1 MINVVSG
8 NKIKIIP
15 DKAPSEQTKITY
27 LRISVTDRCNLKCFY
42 CRPENQ
48 EFIPRQE
55 ILDYEDMVK
64 LVKVLT
70 KFGLKSVRITGGEP
84 LLRQDIEKFV
94 AMLNEVEGIDDIS
107 MTTNAITLKKHAKA
121 LKEAGLRRLNI
132 SIDSLKPELFYE
144 ITKGNLQ
151 DVIDGI
157 VEAKKLGIEP
167 IKINAVIIKG
177 LNENE
182 ALDFVE
188 FGKEYGVEVRFI
200 EMMPIGQGQIKWDED
215 MVQPLEKVKNM
226 IEEKYG
232 ELVPS
237 SSIGSGAARVYEI
250 PSINTKVGFITP
262 LSNPFCDGCSKLRLT
277 VEGSI
282 KLCLRTDD
290 EIIAKDILK
299 NGTEK
304 EIEEFVRK
312 VVVAKEISN
321 QNIQFNNYAFGE
333 CQRIMTSIGG

>member
-1 MINVVSG
+1 MINIISG
-8 NKIKIIP
+8 NKIRLIP
-15 DKAPSEQTKITY
+15 DKAPSPETKITY

-48 EFIPRQE
+48 EFIPRE
-55 ILDYEDMVK
+55 EVLDYEDMVRF
-64 LVKVLT
+64 VKVLT

-84 LLRQDIEKFV
+84 LLRKDIEKFI
-94 AMLNEVEGIDDIS
+94 AMLNEVESIDDIS
-107 MTTNAITLKKHAKA
+107 MTTNGITLKKQAKS
-121 LKEAGLRRLNI
+121 LKDAGLKRLNI
-132 SIDSLKPELFYE
+132 SIDSLKPELFYN
-144 ITKGNLQ
+144 ITKGNLKN
-151 DVIDGI
+151 VIDGI
-157 VEAKKLGIEP
+157 VEAKKVGIEP
-167 IKINAVIIKG
+167 IKVNAVIIKG

-182 ALDFVE
+182 ALDFVK

-215 MVQPLEKVKNM
+215 MVHPLEKVKNL

-232 ELVPS
+232 ELIPS
-237 SSIGSGAARVYEI
+237 ISIGSGAARVYEI

-277 VEGSI
+277 VEGNI

-290 EIIAKDILK
+290 EIPAKDILK
-299 NGTEK
+299 KGTEE
-304 EIEEFVRK
+304 EIENFVKK

>member
-1 MINVVSG
+1 MISIISG
-8 NKIKIIP
+8 DKIKIIP
-15 DKAPSEQTKITY
+15 DKNPLPETKITY
-27 LRISVTDRCNLKCFY
+27 LRISITDRCNLKCFY

-84 LLRQDIEKFV
+84 LLRQDIEKFIE
-94 AMLNEVEGIDDIS
+94 MLSKIQGIDDIS
-107 MTTNAITLKKHAKA
+107 MTTNGITLKKHAKS
-121 LKEAGLRRLNI
+121 LKEAGLKRLNI
-132 SIDSLKPELFYE
+132 SIDSLKPQLFYD

-157 VEAKKLGIEP
+157 IEAKKLGIEP
-167 IKINAVIIKG
+167 IKINAVVIKG

-182 ALDFVE
+182 AIDFVE
-188 FGKEYGVEVRFI
+188 FGKKYGVEVRFI

-232 ELVPS
+232 KLIPS
-237 SSIGSGAARVYEI
+237 NSIGSGAARVYEI

-321 QNIQFNNYAFGE
+321 QNIQFSNYAFGE

>member
-15 DKAPSEQTKITY
+15 DKSPSEQTKITY

-94 AMLNEVEGIDDIS
+94 AMLNEVDGIDDIS

-215 MVQPLEKVKNM
+215 MVQPLEKIKNM